1 MRKLIYLFY
10 IVATFTLLLT
20 WSCESP
26 DQPTYDSKHPDPNPT
41 GGSAAILNSISPN
54 EALPGKTVTITGSGF
69 NTDPDYTLVSFGTK
83 VGEILSITETS
94 IEVKTPSLSGEVEVK
109 VAVKGSEFWSNALDF
124 TFKSFIPEIPSPEVF
139 IVDSTI
145 SWPNGV
151 DVDDNDNVY
160 IGSANDGVIY
170 KIDPSGTMT
179 TFAEASVQGHIHF
192 GPQNYL
198 YVCEKNDGKIVR
210 ISPDGGT
217 VEDVVEVDDVVDF
230 DWDSNGNMYIV
241 SADNGLYMMPA
252 GSNSAEEI
260 AEDLGSIK
268 NCRVFGGYVYIS
280 KIWENLITRFEIV
293 EDGIG
298 EEEDYLESDV
308 DKNGVLYWANAWE
321 VSLYAYAPGGAEE
334 AVLYEDELMTPMRYM
349 AFHDQ
354 YIYVVYPG
362 WADVGMTMKILM
374 NVDQAPRYGRM

>member
-1 MRKLIYLFY
+1 M
-10 IVATFTLLLT
+10 
-20 WSCESP
+20 
-26 DQPTYDSKHPDPNPT
+26 
-41 GGSAAILNSISPN
+41 
-54 EALPGKTVTITGSGF
+54 TITGSGF

-192 GPQNYL
+192 GPQDYL

-217 VEDVVEVDDVVDF
+217 IEDVVEVDDVVDF

-308 DKNGVLYWANAWE
+308 PSSFDFDKNGVLYWANAWE